1 VAKLIYS
8 AIASLDGYI
17 EDEAGRFDWAEP
29 DEEVHSFVNELM
41 RPVGTYLLGRRMYEV
56 MVYWESIE
64 LADQPPFI
72 RDFAEIWRAA
82 DKVVYST
89 TLDAASTARTRL
101 EREFDAD
108 AVRRLKAAAGR
119 DLTVGGPELAA
130 RAFRAGLVDELHLFV
145 APVVVGGGKKALPDD
160 VRLELELVDERRFRN
175 GMVHLRY
182 RNRRE
187 ETR

>member
-1 VAKLIYS
+1 MAKLIYS

-29 DEEVHSFVNELM
+29 DEEVHRFVNELE
-41 RPVGTYLLGRRMYEV
+41 RSVGTYLLGRRMYEV
-56 MVYWESIE
+56 MVYWETIE

-82 DKVVYST
+82 QKVVYST
-89 TLDAASTARTRL
+89 TLKTVASARTRL

-108 AVRRLKAAAGR
+108 AVRRLKAEAGR
-119 DLTVGGPELAA
+119 DVTVSGPELAA
-130 RAFRAGLVDELHLFV
+130 QAFHAGLVDELRLFV

-160 VRLELELVDERRFRN
+160 VRLRLEVMDERRFRN
-175 GMVHLRY
+175 GTVHLRY
-182 RNRRE
+182 RNQTE

>member
-1 VAKLIYS
+1 MAKLIYS

-29 DEEVHSFVNELM
+29 DEEVHRFVNELE
-41 RPVGTYLLGRRMYEV
+41 RSVGTYLLGRRMYEV
-56 MVYWESIE
+56 MVYWETIE

-82 DKVVYST
+82 QKVVYST
-89 TLDAASTARTRL
+89 TLKTVASARTRL

-108 AVRRLKAAAGR
+108 AVRRLKAEAGR
-119 DLTVGGPELAA
+119 DVTVSGPELAA
-130 RAFRAGLVDELHLFV
+130 QAFRAGLVDELRLFV

-160 VRLELELVDERRFRN
+160 VRLRLEVMDERRFRN
-175 GMVHLRY
+175 GTVHLRY
-182 RNRRE
+182 RNQTE